1 MIVQGGKA
9 VYGAALG
16 ILMLDARFPR
26 IPGDMGHAG
35 TWPFP
40 VLYRVVRGA
49 SPDRVVRRGAD
60 GLFEAFLAAGRELV
74 TDGADAITTN
84 CGFLSI
90 FQERLARQLD
100 VPVATSSLM
109 QVPLVAAT
117 LPPQRTVGIVTV
129 SRESLT
135 AAHLAAA
142 GVPEGTPVAGVPAG
156 GAFAGTL
163 LDDRPQLDVAA
174 ARMEVVEAAMELK
187 RAVPGLGAVV
197 LECTN
202 MDPYAADVRT
212 ATGVPVYSIRTFM
225 LWFHASLA
233 PARFPPA

>member
-1 MIVQGGKA
+1 MIVEGGKA

-49 SPDRVVRRGAD
+49 SPDRVVRHGAD
-60 GLFEAFLAAGRELV
+60 GLFEAFLAAGQELV
-74 TDGADAITTN
+74 RDGADAITTN
-84 CGFLSI
+84 CGFLSV
-90 FQERLARQLD
+90 FQEGLTRHLD

-117 LPPQRTVGIVTV
+117 LPPKRTVGIITV
-129 SRESLT
+129 SKDSLS

-142 GVPEGTPVAGVPAG
+142 GVPAGTPVAGVPAD
-156 GAFAGTL
+156 GAFAGAL
-163 LDDRPQLDVAA
+163 LDNRAQLDVET
-174 ARMEVVEAAMELK
+174 ARMEVVEAAMEL
-187 RAVPGLGAVV
+187 RRTVPGLGAVV

-202 MDPYAADVRT
+202 MDPYAGDVRK

-225 LWFHASLA
+225 LWFHGSLE
-233 PARFPPA
+233 PARFSPP

>member
-49 SPDRVVRRGAD
+49 SPDQVVRHGAE
-60 GLFEAFLAAGRELV
+60 GLFDAFLESGRELV
-74 TDGADAITTN
+74 TEGAEAITTN

-90 FQERLARQLD
+90 FQESLARNLD

-117 LPPQRTVGIVTV
+117 LPPQSTVGIVTV
-129 SRESLT
+129 SKESLT
-135 AAHLAAA
+135 PAHLVAV
-142 GVPEGTPVAGVPAG
+142 GVPAGTPIAGVPAD
-156 GAFAGTL
+156 GALAGTL
-163 LDDRPQLDVAA
+163 LDNRPLLDVTA
-174 ARMEVVEAAMELK
+174 ARTEVVEAAMELK
-187 RAVPGLGAVV
+187 RTVPSLGAVV

-212 ATGVPVYSIRTFM
+212 ATGVPVHSIRTFM

-233 PARFPPA
+233 PARFAPA

>member
-1 MIVQGGKA
+1 MMATGGKA

-26 IPGDMGHAG
+26 IPGDMGHAS

-49 SPDRVVRRGAD
+49 SPDRVVRHGAD
-60 GLFEAFLAAGRELV
+60 GLFEAFLSAGRELV
-74 TDGADAITTN
+74 RDGADAITTN
-84 CGFLSI
+84 CGFLSV
-90 FQERLARQLD
+90 FQEGLAHHLD

-117 LPPQRTVGIVTV
+117 LPPKKTVGIVTV
-129 SRESLT
+129 SKDSLT

-142 GVPEGTPVAGVPAG
+142 GVPAGTPIAGVPAD

-163 LDDRPQLDVAA
+163 LDNRPHLDVEA
-174 ARMEVVEAAMELK
+174 ARTEVVEAAMELK
-187 RAVPGLGAVV
+187 RTTPDLGAVV

-202 MDPYAADVRT
+202 MDPYAADVRK
-212 ATGVPVYSIRTFM
+212 ATGVPVHSIRTFM

-233 PARFPPA
+233 PARFPPP

>member
-1 MIVQGGKA
+1 MMVTGGKA

-16 ILMLDARFPR
+16 ILMLEARFPR

-49 SPDRVVRRGAD
+49 SPDRVVRQGAD
-60 GLFEAFLAAGRELV
+60 GLFEAFLSAGQELV
-74 TDGADAITTN
+74 RDGADAITTN
-84 CGFLSI
+84 CGFLSV
-90 FQERLARQLD
+90 FQEGLARQLD

-129 SRESLT
+129 SKESLT

-142 GVPEGTPVAGVPAG
+142 GVPAGTPIAGVPAD
-156 GAFAGTL
+156 GAFAGAL
-163 LDDRPQLDVAA
+163 LDNRSQLDVET
-174 ARMEVVEAAMELK
+174 ARLEVVEAAMELK
-187 RAVPGLGAVV
+187 RTTPELGAVV

-202 MDPYAADVRT
+202 MDPYAADVRK
-212 ATGVPVYSIRTFM
+212 ATGVPVHSIRTFM
-225 LWFHASLA
+225 LWFHGSLE
-233 PARFPPA
+233 PARFPPP

>member
-1 MIVQGGKA
+1 MMVTGGKA

-49 SPDRVVRRGAD
+49 SPDRVVRHGAN

-74 TDGADAITTN
+74 RDGADAIATN
-84 CGFLSI
+84 CGFLSV
-90 FQERLARQLD
+90 FQEGLARHLE

-129 SRESLT
+129 SKESST
-135 AAHLAAA
+135 PPPPPRGWRAGRHSHSPGISVIQIKAATDASA
-142 GVPEGTPVAGVPAG
+142 GLQRQRPGHERMNAHAHTWRMRIRKPVEVHRPGTGTPSVIAEREKARGGSRPA
-156 GAFAGTL
+156 
-163 LDDRPQLDVAA
+163 
-174 ARMEVVEAAMELK
+174 
-187 RAVPGLGAVV
+187 
-197 LECTN
+197 
-202 MDPYAADVRT
+202 
-212 ATGVPVYSIRTFM
+212 
-225 LWFHASLA
+225 
-233 PARFPPA
+233 

>member
-49 SPDRVVRRGAD
+49 SPDRVVRHGAD
-60 GLFEAFLAAGRELV
+60 GLFEAFLRAGRELV
-74 TDGADAITTN
+74 REGADAITTN
-84 CGFLSI
+84 CGFLSV
-90 FQERLARQLD
+90 FQEGLARHLD

-117 LPPQRTVGIVTV
+117 LPPQKTVGIVTV
-129 SRESLT
+129 SKDSLT

-142 GVPEGTPVAGVPAG
+142 GVAAGTPIAGVPAD

-163 LDDRPQLDVAA
+163 LDDRPHLDVEAS
-174 ARMEVVEAAMELK
+174 RLEVVEAAMVLK
-187 RAVPGLGAVV
+187 RTTPELGAVV

-202 MDPYAADVRT
+202 MDPYAADVRK
-212 ATGVPVYSIRTFM
+212 ATGVPVHSIRTFM

-233 PARFPPA
+233 PARFPPP

>member
-9 VYGAALG
+9 IYGAALG

-49 SPDRVVRRGAD
+49 SPDRVVRHGAD

-74 TDGADAITTN
+74 RDGADAITTN

-90 FQERLARQLD
+90 FQEPLARQLD

-109 QVPLVAAT
+109 QVPLVAVT

-129 SRESLT
+129 SKESLT

-142 GVPEGTPVAGVPAG
+142 GVATGTPVVGVPAD

-163 LDDRPQLDVAA
+163 LDNRPHLDVTA
-174 ARMEVVEAAMELK
+174 ARKEVVEAAMDLK

-202 MDPYAADVRT
+202 MDPYAADVRK
-212 ATGVPVYSIRTFM
+212 ATGVPVHSIRTFM
-225 LWFHASLA
+225 AWFHASLE
-233 PARFPPA
+233 PARFPSA